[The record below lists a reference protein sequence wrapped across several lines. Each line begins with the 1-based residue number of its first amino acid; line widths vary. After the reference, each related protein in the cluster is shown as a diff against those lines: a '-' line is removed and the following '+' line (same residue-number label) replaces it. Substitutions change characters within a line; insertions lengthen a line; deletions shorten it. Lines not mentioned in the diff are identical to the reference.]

1 MNARDQVKPKSIRLA
16 ILMALADGGIITI
29 DDLLIKVDEPRNKLV
44 NNAQAAHQEGLIK
57 RMRDDVTG
65 LAAYQITPAGKKY
78 LEKYADGSKAEPVA
92 EPVVR
97 ENQTTEV
104 PTCQE
109 SRQVA
114 QATKKAEAVAV
125 KVLEEAMPGFTAEV
139 IAQKDAEISS
149 LSRRLRDAI
158 TEIETL
164 NKEQIKVADRSKA
177 ILEQNDA
184 LTDQLA
190 DTTERLA
197 RIDLMVRNSCAE
209 AVTADA
215 TTEILLAEIL
225 HEKTQRKEPAGYVIQ
240 RPAKPLMRITK
251 AVRAQERALAF
262 ARGGKRAQVF
272 ALVAIGTAVPGAEWK
287 E

>member
-1 MNARDQVKPKSIRLA
+1 MNARDNIKPKSIRLA
-16 ILMALADGGIITI
+16 ILTALAGGAITTI
-29 DDLLIKVDEPRNKLV
+29 DDLLIAVEEPRAKLT
-44 NNAQAAHQEGLIK
+44 NNAQAAYHDGLIK

-65 LAAYQITPAGKKY
+65 LAAYQITAAGKKY
-78 LEKYADGSKAEPVA
+78 LAKYADGSKAEPVA

-104 PTCQE
+104 QTCQE

-139 IAQKDAEISS
+139 IAQKDTEIAS
-149 LSRRLRDAI
+149 LSRRLRDALA
-158 TEIETL
+158 EIETL
-164 NKEQIKVADRSKA
+164 NKEQLTLADRCKEL
-177 ILEQNDA
+177 LEKNDA

-190 DTTERLA
+190 DAKASLELSRMA
-197 RIDLMVRNSCAE
+197 R
-209 AVTADA
+209 AVV
-215 TTEILLAEIL
+215 
-225 HEKTQRKEPAGYVIQ
+225 HQGYVIQ
-240 RPAKPLMRITK
+240 RPAKPLVRVTK
-251 AVRAQERALAF
+251 PDRAKERALAF

-272 ALVAIGTAVPGAEWK
+272 ALVAVGTAVPGAEWR

>member
-1 MNARDQVKPKSIRLA
+1 MNARDNIRPKSIRLA
-16 ILMALADGGIITI
+16 ILTAIASGAITTI
-29 DDLLIKVDEPRNKLV
+29 DDLLIAVEETRAKVT
-44 NNAQAAHQEGLIK
+44 NNAQAAYHDGLIK

-78 LEKYADGSKAEPVA
+78 LAKYADGSKAEPVA

-125 KVLEEAMPGFTAEV
+125 NVLEEAMPGFTAEV
-139 IAQKDAEISS
+139 VAQKDNEIAS
-149 LSRRLRDAI
+149 LSRRLRDALADVDR
-158 TEIETL
+158 L
-164 NKEQIKVADRSKA
+164 NKELEDAKA
-177 ILEQNDA
+177 SLE
-184 LTDQLA
+184 LS
-190 DTTERLA
+190 RMA
-197 RIDLMVRNSCAE
+197 R
-209 AVTADA
+209 AVV
-215 TTEILLAEIL
+215 
-225 HEKTQRKEPAGYVIQ
+225 HQGYVIQ
-240 RPAKPLMRITK
+240 RPAKPLVRITK
-251 AVRAQERALAF
+251 PERAKERALAF

>member
-1 MNARDQVKPKSIRLA
+1 MNARDNIRPKSIRLS
-16 ILMALADGGIITI
+16 ILTALASGAITTI
-29 DDLLIKVDEPRNKLV
+29 DDLLIAVEETRAKVT
-44 NNAQAAHQEGLIK
+44 NNAQAAYHDGLIK

-78 LEKYADGSKAEPVA
+78 LAKYADGSKAEPVA

-125 KVLEEAMPGFTAEV
+125 KVFEEAMPGFTSEV
-139 IAQKDAEISS
+139 VAQKDNEIAS
-149 LSRRLRDAI
+149 LSRRLRDALADVDR
-158 TEIETL
+158 L
-164 NKEQIKVADRSKA
+164 NKELEDAKA
-177 ILEQNDA
+177 SLE
-184 LTDQLA
+184 LS
-190 DTTERLA
+190 RMA
-197 RIDLMVRNSCAE
+197 R
-209 AVTADA
+209 AVV
-215 TTEILLAEIL
+215 
-225 HEKTQRKEPAGYVIQ
+225 HQGYVIQ
-240 RPAKPLMRITK
+240 RPAKPLVRITK
-251 AVRAQERALAF
+251 PERAKERALAF

>member
-1 MNARDQVKPKSIRLA
+1 MNARDNIKPKSIRLA
-16 ILMALADGGIITI
+16 ILTALAGGAITTI
-29 DDLLIKVDEPRNKLV
+29 DDLLIAVEEPRAKLT
-44 NNAQAAHQEGLIK
+44 NNAQAAYHDGLIK

-78 LEKYADGSKAEPVA
+78 LANYADGSKAEPVA

-125 KVLEEAMPGFTAEV
+125 KVLEEAMPGFSAEV

-158 TEIETL
+158 AEIETL
-164 NKEQIKVADRSKA
+164 NAEQIKVTDRSKNL
-177 ILEQNDA
+177 IEQNDA
-184 LTDQLA
+184 LTEQLA
-190 DTTERLA
+190 DVKASLELA
-197 RIDLMVRNSCAE
+197 RMARKAE
-209 AVTADA
+209 PV
-215 TTEILLAEIL
+215 
-225 HEKTQRKEPAGYVIQ
+225 GYVVQ
-240 RPAKPLMRITK
+240 RTAKPLVRFTK
-251 AVRAQERALAF
+251 PDNAKARALSF
-262 ARGGKRAQVF
+262 ARAGGRAQVF
-272 ALVAIGTAVPGAEWK
+272 ALVAVGVAVPGSEWK
-287 E
+287 QA

>member
-1 MNARDQVKPKSIRLA
+1 MNARDNIRPKSIRLA
-16 ILMALADGGIITI
+16 ILTALASGAITTI
-29 DDLLIKVDEPRNKLV
+29 DDLLSAVEETRAKVT
-44 NNAQAAHQEGLIK
+44 NNAQAAYHDGLIK

-78 LEKYADGSKAEPVA
+78 LAKYADGSKAEPVA

-149 LSRRLRDAI
+149 LSRRLRDAFEELDRANRLFAAACSDLGRI
-158 TEIETL
+158 NEHLGLDSEDGGADPIIDAISEI
-164 NKEQIKVADRSKA
+164 KA
-177 ILEQNDA
+177 SLE
-184 LTDQLA
+184 
-190 DTTERLA
+190 LA
-197 RIDLMVRNSCAE
+197 RMA
-209 AVTADA
+209 
-215 TTEILLAEIL
+215 
-225 HEKTQRKEPAGYVIQ
+225 RKVEPVGYVVQ
-240 RPAKPLMRITK
+240 RPAKPLVRFTK
-251 AVRAQERALAF
+251 PDNAKARALSF
-262 ARGGKRAQVF
+262 ARAGGRAQVF
-272 ALVAIGTAVPGAEWK
+272 ALVAVGVAVPGSEWK
-287 E
+287 QA

>member
-1 MNARDQVKPKSIRLA
+1 MNARDQVKPKSIRMA

-57 RMRDDVTG
+57 RMRDDVTK
-65 LAAYQITPAGKKY
+65 LAAYQITPNGRKY
-78 LEKYADGSKAEPVA
+78 LEKYADGSKAEPTA
-92 EPVVR
+92 KPVVR
-97 ENQTTEV
+97 ENQTTEPETKKPEAV
-104 PTCQE
+104 SVKLT
-109 SRQVA
+109 VDA
-114 QATKKAEAVAV
+114 NQAT
-125 KVLEEAMPGFTAEV
+125 TAISSAV
-139 IAQKDAEISS
+139 IAAKDLEIAS
-149 LSRRLRDAI
+149 LSRRLHDAI
-158 TEIETL
+158 AEIETL
-164 NKEQIKVADRSKA
+164 NKEQIKAADRSKA
-177 ILEQNDA
+177 LLEQNDA

>member
-1 MNARDQVKPKSIRLA
+1 MNARDNIKPKSIRLA
-16 ILMALADGGIITI
+16 ILTALAGGAITTI
-29 DDLLIKVDEPRNKLV
+29 DDLLIAVEEPRAKLT
-44 NNAQAAHQEGLIK
+44 NNAQAAYHDGLIK

-65 LAAYQITPAGKKY
+65 LAAYQITAAGKKY
-78 LEKYADGSKAEPVA
+78 LAKYADGSKAEPVA

-104 PTCQE
+104 QTCQE

-139 IAQKDAEISS
+139 IAQKDTEIAS
-149 LSRRLRDAI
+149 LSRRLRDALA
-158 TEIETL
+158 EIETL
-164 NKEQIKVADRSKA
+164 NKEQLTLADRCKEL
-177 ILEQNDA
+177 LEKNDA

-190 DTTERLA
+190 DAKASLELSRMA
-197 RIDLMVRNSCAE
+197 R
-209 AVTADA
+209 AVV
-215 TTEILLAEIL
+215 
-225 HEKTQRKEPAGYVIQ
+225 HQGYVIQ
-240 RPAKPLMRITK
+240 RPAKPLVRVTK
-251 AVRAQERALAF
+251 PDRAKERALAF

-272 ALVAIGTAVPGAEWK
+272 ALVAVGTAVPGSEWR

>member
-1 MNARDQVKPKSIRLA
+1 MNARDNIRPKSIRLS
-16 ILMALADGGIITI
+16 ILTALASGAITTI
-29 DDLLIKVDEPRNKLV
+29 DDLLIAVEETRAKVT
-44 NNAQAAHQEGLIK
+44 NNAQAAYHDGLIK

-78 LEKYADGSKAEPVA
+78 LAKYADGSKAEPVA

-104 PTCQE
+104 QTCQE

-139 IAQKDAEISS
+139 VAQKDTEIAS
-149 LSRRLRDAI
+149 LSRRLRDAFADVDR
-158 TEIETL
+158 L
-164 NKEQIKVADRSKA
+164 NKELEDAKA
-177 ILEQNDA
+177 SLE
-184 LTDQLA
+184 LS
-190 DTTERLA
+190 RMA
-197 RIDLMVRNSCAE
+197 R
-209 AVTADA
+209 AVV
-215 TTEILLAEIL
+215 
-225 HEKTQRKEPAGYVIQ
+225 HQGYVIQ
-240 RPAKPLMRITK
+240 RPAKPLVRITK
-251 AVRAQERALAF
+251 PERAKERALAF

>member
-57 RMRDDVTG
+57 RMRDDVTK
-65 LAAYQITPAGKKY
+65 LAAYQITPNGRKY
-78 LEKYADGSKAEPVA
+78 LEKYADGSKAEPAAKPTVKDSLTVA
-92 EPVVR
+92 PE
-97 ENQTTEV
+97 
-104 PTCQE
+104 
-109 SRQVA
+109 
-114 QATKKAEAVAV
+114 TKKAEAVAV
-125 KVLEEAMPGFTAEV
+125 KVLEQAMPGFGAEV

-149 LSRRLRDAI
+149 LSRRLRDTI

-164 NKEQIKVADRSKA
+164 NKEQIKVTDRSKA
-177 ILEQNDA
+177 LLEQNDA

-190 DTTERLA
+190 DVSERFA
-197 RIDLMVRNSCAE
+197 HIELMVRNSCAE
-209 AVTADA
+209 CVTAD
-215 TTEILLAEIL
+215 TTVENLLAEIL
-225 HEKTQRKEPAGYVIQ
+225 HERAQHRPPIGYVIQ
-240 RPAKPLMRITK
+240 RPAKPLVRITK
-251 AVRAQERALAF
+251 AERAKERALAF

-287 E
+287 A